1 MAAAGADAEPDAAAA
16 AQQEEEFR
24 VEFLTDGEPVAD
36 GDAPSA
42 KLMC

>member
-1 MAAAGADAEPDAAAA
+1 MAAAGAAAAPPAA
-16 AQQEEEFR
+16 AQQEEFR

-42 KLMC
+42 KLMG